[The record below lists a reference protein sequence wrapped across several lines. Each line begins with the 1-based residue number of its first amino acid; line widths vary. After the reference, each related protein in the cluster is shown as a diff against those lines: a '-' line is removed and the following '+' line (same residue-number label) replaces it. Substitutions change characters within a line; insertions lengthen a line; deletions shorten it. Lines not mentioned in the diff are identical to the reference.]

1 MQITKNQLKTLRYIK
16 KKKTITYSQLK
27 SKFNDLN
34 WITPYVNISEH
45 REEDADGFLIGDEIL
60 PFETVKLNENGII
73 IVEENS
79 WFTVQYALTNI
90 GVPIFVGV
98 LSSLITTL
106 LLSLF

>member
-16 KKKTITYSQLK
+16 KKKIVTYSQLN
-27 SKFNDLN
+27 SKFNDLD
-34 WITPYVNISEH
+34 WISPYVYITDH
-45 REEDADGFLIGDEIL
+45 REDDADGFPIGDIL